1 MYTAKDIRNLALL
14 GHGGDGKSA
23 LCESMLYVTKAITR
37 LGKRADGTTVS
48 DFDDEEKKRQY
59 SIKTSVIPV
68 EFGGCKLNVLDNPG
82 YFDFA
87 AEIVQSLRV
96 ADAGL
101 ICLTAKSGIA
111 VGTEK
116 GWKSLA
122 DAGLP
127 AMFYVSKLDEEHANF
142 FNTFDSLRD
151 IFGASVIPFTFPIL
165 HGEEAV
171 GVVDLVSKKAYDV
184 SGKEIALPAEA
195 EEKIEEYMAELNE
208 QVAETDEAL
217 MEKFFMEEPF
227 TEEELLKGIKEGI
240 RQRSVTPVFCGC
252 AMNGLGT
259 AALLDNLVRFAP
271 SPLEG
276 KPAVRVD
283 EEGKESEF
291 PLNPDGPATAFVFN
305 TVADQYG
312 KNSYFKVLSGNIE
325 DTMTVVN
332 ARTGDNEKLGNTFFP
347 KGKDNA
353 KTAKVCCGDIGV
365 FTKLASVRTGD
376 TLCQPGK
383 LVTIKPMTYAEP
395 CYRMAI
401 YAKTKGQEDKVA
413 AGLVK
418 LNEEGIRQRSVT
430 PVFCGCAMNGLGTA
444 ALLDNLVRFAPSPL
458 EGKPAVRVDEEGKE
472 SEFPLNPDGPATAF
486 VFNTVADQYGK
497 NSYFKVLSGNIE
509 DTMTVVNARTGDN
522 EKLGNTFFPK
532 GKDNAKTA
540 KVCCGDIGVFT
551 KLASVRTGDTL
562 CQPGKLVTIKPM
574 TYAEPCY
581 RMAIYAKTKGQ
592 EDKVA
597 AGLVKLNEEDASFTY
612 GNDPET
618 KEMII
623 AGVCDIHLSV
633 IIAKLL
639 SKYKVEAEL
648 RPAKIAYRETIK
660 KKVEIHGRHKKQ
672 SGGHGQFGDVYIRFE
687 PQSESEDMI
696 FADETVGGCVPK
708 NFIPSVEK
716 GLRNCI
722 GKGVLAGYPVVFLKS
737 TLYFGSYHPVDS
749 SDMAFQTAAGIAYKE
764 GLPTAGP
771 TLLEPIGELKVF
783 IPDANM
789 GDIIGDLNKR
799 RGRVMG
805 MNPDPDNRG
814 WQIVEA
820 EVPMGE
826 MSSYAIDLRSMSQGR
841 GSYSLKFVRY
851 EEVPQ
856 INQAKIIEDAKK
868 ADEE

>member
-1 MYTAKDIRNLALL
+1 MPPAVPSRLHRKEIFNTMYTAKDIRNIALL

-23 LCESMLYVTKAITR
+23 LCESMLFLTKAITR

-68 EFGGCKLNVLDNPG
+68 EYAGCKVNVLDNPG

-87 AEIVQSLRV
+87 AEVVQSLRV

-122 DAGLP
+122 DANLP

-142 FNTFDSLRD
+142 FGTFDAIRD
-151 IFGASVIPFTFPIL
+151 TFGASAIPFTFPIL
-165 HGEEAV
+165 KGEQAV
-171 GVVDLVSKKAYDV
+171 GLVDLIAKKAYDV
-184 SGKEIALPAEA
+184 NGKEIALPADT

-227 TEEELLKGIKEGI
+227 TEEELIKGIKDGI
-240 RQRSVTPVFCGC
+240 RQRTVTPVFCGC
-252 AMNGLGT
+252 AMTGLGT
-259 AALLDNLVRFAP
+259 TRLLENIKKFAP

-276 KPAVRVD
+276 KPAVIVD
-283 EEGKESEF
+283 EDGNESE
-291 PLNPDGPATAFVFN
+291 LALDPAGSPMAFVFN

-312 KNSYFKVLSGNIE
+312 KNSYFKVISGDIE

-347 KGKDNA
+347 KGKDNV
-353 KTAKVCCGDIGV
+353 KTSKVCCGDIGV

-376 TLCQPGK
+376 TLGLAGK
-383 LVTIKPMTYAEP
+383 VVTVKPMTYAEP

-401 YAKTKGQEDKVA
+401 YAKNKGQEDKVA
-413 AGLVK
+413 
-418 LNEEGIRQRSVT
+418 S
-430 PVFCGCAMNGLGTA
+430 
-444 ALLDNLVRFAPSPL
+444 
-458 EGKPAVRVDEEGKE
+458 
-472 SEFPLNPDGPATAF
+472 
-486 VFNTVADQYGK
+486 
-497 NSYFKVLSGNIE
+497 
-509 DTMTVVNARTGDN
+509 
-522 EKLGNTFFPK
+522 
-532 GKDNAKTA
+532 
-540 KVCCGDIGVFT
+540 
-551 KLASVRTGDTL
+551 
-562 CQPGKLVTIKPM
+562 
-574 TYAEPCY
+574 
-581 RMAIYAKTKGQ
+581 
-592 EDKVA
+592 
-597 AGLVKLNEEDASFTY
+597 GLVKLNEEDASFTY

-633 IIAKLL
+633 IISKLL

-764 GLPTAGP
+764 GLPTAAP

-805 MNPDPDNRG
+805 MNPDTENRG
-814 WQIVEA
+814 WQIVDA
-820 EVPMGE
+820 EVPIGE
-826 MSSYAIDLRSMSQGR
+826 MSSYAIDLRSMTQGR

-856 INQAKIIEDAKK
+856 MNQAKIIEDAKK
-868 ADEE
+868 NEEE

>member
-1 MYTAKDIRNLALL
+1 MYTAKDIRNIALL

-23 LCESMLYVTKAITR
+23 LCESMLFLTKAITR

-68 EFGGCKLNVLDNPG
+68 EYAGCKINVLDNPG

-96 ADAGL
+96 ADAGM

-116 GWKSLA
+116 GWKALA
-122 DAGLP
+122 DENLP

-142 FNTFDSLRD
+142 FGTFDAIRD
-151 IFGASVIPFTFPIL
+151 TFGASAIPFTFPIL
-165 HGEEAV
+165 NGEQAV
-171 GVVDLVSKKAYDV
+171 GVVDLIAKKAYDV
-184 SGKEIALPAEA
+184 NGKEIALPADA

-227 TEEELLKGIKEGI
+227 TEEELIKGIKDGI
-240 RQRSVTPVFCGC
+240 RQRTVTPVFCGC

-259 AALLDNLVRFAP
+259 TRLLENIKKFAP

-276 KPAVRVD
+276 KPAVIVD
-283 EEGKESEF
+283 EDGNESELALD
-291 PLNPDGPATAFVFN
+291 PSGSPMAFVFN
-305 TVADQYG
+305 TMADQYG
-312 KNSYFKVLSGNIE
+312 KNSYFKVISGDIE

-347 KGKDNA
+347 KGKDNI
-353 KTAKVCCGDIGV
+353 KTSKVCCGDIGV

-376 TLCQPGK
+376 TLGLAGK
-383 LVTIKPMTYAEP
+383 VVTVKPMTYAEP

-401 YAKTKGQEDKVA
+401 YAK
-413 AGLVK
+413 
-418 LNEEGIRQRSVT
+418 N
-430 PVFCGCAMNGLGTA
+430 
-444 ALLDNLVRFAPSPL
+444 
-458 EGKPAVRVDEEGKE
+458 
-472 SEFPLNPDGPATAF
+472 
-486 VFNTVADQYGK
+486 
-497 NSYFKVLSGNIE
+497 
-509 DTMTVVNARTGDN
+509 
-522 EKLGNTFFPK
+522 
-532 GKDNAKTA
+532 
-540 KVCCGDIGVFT
+540 
-551 KLASVRTGDTL
+551 
-562 CQPGKLVTIKPM
+562 
-574 TYAEPCY
+574 
-581 RMAIYAKTKGQ
+581 KGQ

-633 IIAKLL
+633 IISKLL

-764 GLPTAGP
+764 GLPTAAP

-805 MNPDPDNRG
+805 MNPDTENRG
-814 WQIVEA
+814 WQIVDA
-820 EVPMGE
+820 EVPIGE
-826 MSSYAIDLRSMSQGR
+826 MSSYAIDLRSMTQGR

-856 INQAKIIEDAKK
+856 MNQAKIIEDAKK
-868 ADEE
+868 NEEE

>member
-1 MYTAKDIRNLALL
+1 MYTAKDIRNICLL

-23 LCESMLYVTKAITR
+23 LCESMLYLTKAITR

-68 EFGGCKLNVLDNPG
+68 EFAGCKVNVLDNPG

-87 AEIVQSLRV
+87 GDVVQSLRV
-96 ADAGL
+96 ADAGI

-142 FNTFDSLRD
+142 FATFDSIRST
-151 IFGASVIPFTFPIL
+151 FGASAIPFTFPVL
-165 HGEEAV
+165 KGEQAI
-171 GVVDLVSKKAYDV
+171 GVVDLIAKKAYDV
-184 SGKEIALPAEA
+184 DGKEMPLPADA

-227 TEEELLKGIKEGI
+227 TEEELIKGIHDGLM
-240 RQRSVTPVFCGC
+240 QRTVTPVFCGC
-252 AMNGLGT
+252 SMNGLGT
-259 AALLDNLVRFAP
+259 LRVLENIVKFAP
-271 SPLEG
+271 NPLEG
-276 KPAVRVD
+276 KPMVTVD
-283 EEGKESEF
+283 EEGNESE
-291 PLNPDGPATAFVFN
+291 LKLDPAGSPIAFVFN

-312 KNSYFKVLSGNIE
+312 KNSYFKVICGDIE
-325 DTMTVVN
+325 DTLTVVN
-332 ARTGDNEKLGNTFFP
+332 ARTGDSEKLGNTFFP
-347 KGKDNA
+347 KGKDNT
-353 KTAKVCCGDIGV
+353 KTSKVCCGDIGV

-376 TLCQPGK
+376 TLTMPGK
-383 LVTIKPMTYAEP
+383 TVTIKPMEYAEP

-413 AGLVK
+413 
-418 LNEEGIRQRSVT
+418 S
-430 PVFCGCAMNGLGTA
+430 
-444 ALLDNLVRFAPSPL
+444 
-458 EGKPAVRVDEEGKE
+458 
-472 SEFPLNPDGPATAF
+472 
-486 VFNTVADQYGK
+486 
-497 NSYFKVLSGNIE
+497 
-509 DTMTVVNARTGDN
+509 
-522 EKLGNTFFPK
+522 
-532 GKDNAKTA
+532 
-540 KVCCGDIGVFT
+540 
-551 KLASVRTGDTL
+551 
-562 CQPGKLVTIKPM
+562 
-574 TYAEPCY
+574 
-581 RMAIYAKTKGQ
+581 
-592 EDKVA
+592 
-597 AGLVKLNEEDASFTY
+597 GLVKLNEEDASFTF

-618 KEMII
+618 KEMIV
-623 AGVCDIHLSV
+623 AGVCDIQLSV
-633 IIAKLL
+633 LVAKLL

-660 KKVEIHGRHKKQ
+660 KKVEVHGRHKKQ

-687 PQSESEDMI
+687 PQTESEEMI

-716 GLRNCI
+716 GLRNCV
-722 GKGVLAGYPVVFLKS
+722 GKGVLAGYPVVFLKA

-764 GLPTAGP
+764 GLPTAAP
-771 TLLEPIGELKVF
+771 TLLEPIGELKVY
-783 IPDANM
+783 IPDSNM

-805 MNPDPDNRG
+805 MNPCGNG
-814 WQIVEA
+814 QQVVEA
-820 EVPMGE
+820 EVPIGE
-826 MSSYAIDLRSMSQGR
+826 MSSYAIDLRSMTQGR

-856 INQAKIIEDAKK
+856 MNQATIIEDAKK
-868 ADEE
+868 DAEE

>member
-1 MYTAKDIRNLALL
+1 
-14 GHGGDGKSA
+14 
-23 LCESMLYVTKAITR
+23 
-37 LGKRADGTTVS
+37 
-48 DFDDEEKKRQY
+48 
-59 SIKTSVIPV
+59 
-68 EFGGCKLNVLDNPG
+68 
-82 YFDFA
+82 
-87 AEIVQSLRV
+87 
-96 ADAGL
+96 
-101 ICLTAKSGIA
+101 
-111 VGTEK
+111 
-116 GWKSLA
+116 
-122 DAGLP
+122 
-127 AMFYVSKLDEEHANF
+127 MFYVSKLDEEHANF

-227 TEEELLKGIKEGI
+227 TEEELLKGIK
-240 RQRSVTPVFCGC
+240 
-252 AMNGLGT
+252 
-259 AALLDNLVRFAP
+259 
-271 SPLEG
+271 
-276 KPAVRVD
+276 
-283 EEGKESEF
+283 
-291 PLNPDGPATAFVFN
+291 
-305 TVADQYG
+305 
-312 KNSYFKVLSGNIE
+312 
-325 DTMTVVN
+325 
-332 ARTGDNEKLGNTFFP
+332 
-347 KGKDNA
+347 
-353 KTAKVCCGDIGV
+353 
-365 FTKLASVRTGD
+365 
-376 TLCQPGK
+376 
-383 LVTIKPMTYAEP
+383 
-395 CYRMAI
+395 
-401 YAKTKGQEDKVA
+401 
-413 AGLVK
+413 
-418 LNEEGIRQRSVT
+418 EGIRQRSVT

>member
-227 TEEELLKGIKEGI
+227 TEEELLKGIKDGI

-291 PLNPDGPATAFVFN
+291 PLNPDGPV
-305 TVADQYG
+305 
-312 KNSYFKVLSGNIE
+312 
-325 DTMTVVN
+325 
-332 ARTGDNEKLGNTFFP
+332 
-347 KGKDNA
+347 
-353 KTAKVCCGDIGV
+353 
-365 FTKLASVRTGD
+365 
-376 TLCQPGK
+376 
-383 LVTIKPMTYAEP
+383 
-395 CYRMAI
+395 
-401 YAKTKGQEDKVA
+401 
-413 AGLVK
+413 
-418 LNEEGIRQRSVT
+418 
-430 PVFCGCAMNGLGTA
+430 
-444 ALLDNLVRFAPSPL
+444 
-458 EGKPAVRVDEEGKE
+458 
-472 SEFPLNPDGPATAF
+472 TAF

-687 PQSESEDMI
+687 PQSESEEMI

-716 GLRNCI
+716 GLRNCV
-722 GKGVLAGYPVVFLKS
+722 GKGVLAGYPVVFLKA

-771 TLLEPIGELKVF
+771 TLLEPIGELKVL
-783 IPDANM
+783 IPDSNM
-789 GDIIGDLNKR
+789 GDVIGDLNKR

-805 MNPDPDNRG
+805 MNPDPENPG
-814 WQIVEA
+814 YQIVEA
-820 EVPMGE
+820 EVPVGE
-826 MSSYAIDLRSMSQGR
+826 MTSYSIDLRAMSQGR
-841 GSYSLKFVRY
+841 GSYTLKFVRY

-856 INQAKIIEDAKK
+856 MNQAKIIEDAKK
-868 ADEE
+868 EEEEA

>member
-1 MYTAKDIRNLALL
+1 MAYTANDIRNISLL

-23 LCESMLYVTKAITR
+23 LCESMLFTTKAITR

-59 SIKTSVIPV
+59 SISSSIIPV
-68 EFGGCKLNVLDNPG
+68 EYNKCKLNFIDNPG

-87 AEIVQSLRV
+87 GQIAQSLRV

-101 ICLTAKSGIA
+101 ICLTAKGGIA

-122 DAGLP
+122 KAGLP
-127 AMFYVSKLDEEHANF
+127 AMFYISKLDEEHANF
-142 FNTFDSLRD
+142 FNVFDSLREM
-151 IFGASVIPFTFPIL
+151 FGASVIPFTFPIMN
-165 HGEEAV
+165 GDKAV
-171 GVVDLVSKKAYDV
+171 GVVDLITKKAYDEA
-184 SGKEIALPAEA
+184 GKEIALPADA
-195 EEKIEEYMAELNE
+195 ADKIEEYMAELNE

-227 TEEELLKGIKEGI
+227 TEEELLKGIK
-240 RQRSVTPVFCGC
+240 
-252 AMNGLGT
+252 
-259 AALLDNLVRFAP
+259 
-271 SPLEG
+271 
-276 KPAVRVD
+276 
-283 EEGKESEF
+283 
-291 PLNPDGPATAFVFN
+291 
-305 TVADQYG
+305 
-312 KNSYFKVLSGNIE
+312 
-325 DTMTVVN
+325 
-332 ARTGDNEKLGNTFFP
+332 
-347 KGKDNA
+347 
-353 KTAKVCCGDIGV
+353 
-365 FTKLASVRTGD
+365 
-376 TLCQPGK
+376 
-383 LVTIKPMTYAEP
+383 
-395 CYRMAI
+395 
-401 YAKTKGQEDKVA
+401 
-413 AGLVK
+413 
-418 LNEEGIRQRSVT
+418 EGIRQRSVT

>member
-227 TEEELLKGIKEGI
+227 TEEELLKGIKDGI

-291 PLNPDGPATAFVFN
+291 PLNPDGPV
-305 TVADQYG
+305 
-312 KNSYFKVLSGNIE
+312 
-325 DTMTVVN
+325 
-332 ARTGDNEKLGNTFFP
+332 
-347 KGKDNA
+347 
-353 KTAKVCCGDIGV
+353 
-365 FTKLASVRTGD
+365 
-376 TLCQPGK
+376 
-383 LVTIKPMTYAEP
+383 
-395 CYRMAI
+395 
-401 YAKTKGQEDKVA
+401 
-413 AGLVK
+413 
-418 LNEEGIRQRSVT
+418 
-430 PVFCGCAMNGLGTA
+430 
-444 ALLDNLVRFAPSPL
+444 
-458 EGKPAVRVDEEGKE
+458 
-472 SEFPLNPDGPATAF
+472 TAF

-687 PQSESEDMI
+687 PQSESEEMI

-716 GLRNCI
+716 GLRNCV
-722 GKGVLAGYPVVFLKS
+722 GKGVLAGYPVVFLKA

-771 TLLEPIGELKVF
+771 TLLEPIGELKVL
-783 IPDANM
+783 IPDSNM
-789 GDIIGDLNKR
+789 GDVIGDLNKR

-805 MNPDPDNRG
+805 MNPDPENPG
-814 WQIVEA
+814 YQIVEA
-820 EVPMGE
+820 EVPVGE
-826 MSSYAIDLRSMSQGR
+826 MTSYSIDLRAMSQGR
-841 GSYSLKFVRY
+841 GSYTLKFVRY

-856 INQAKIIEDAKK
+856 MNQAKIIEDAKK
-868 ADEE
+868 EEEED

>member
-1 MYTAKDIRNLALL
+1 MYTAKDIRNIALL

-23 LCESMLYVTKAITR
+23 LCESMLFLTKAITR

-68 EFGGCKLNVLDNPG
+68 EYAGCKINVLDNPG

-96 ADAGL
+96 ADAGM

-116 GWKSLA
+116 GWKALA
-122 DAGLP
+122 DENLP

-142 FNTFDSLRD
+142 FGTFDAIRD
-151 IFGASVIPFTFPIL
+151 TFGASAIPFTFPIL
-165 HGEEAV
+165 NGEQAV
-171 GVVDLVSKKAYDV
+171 GVVDLIAKKAYDV
-184 SGKEIALPAEA
+184 NGKEIALPADA

-217 MEKFFMEEPF
+217 MEKFFMEEQF
-227 TEEELLKGIKEGI
+227 TEEELIKGIKDGI
-240 RQRSVTPVFCGC
+240 RQRTVTPVFCGC

-259 AALLDNLVRFAP
+259 TRLLENIKKFAP

-276 KPAVRVD
+276 KPAVIVD
-283 EEGKESEF
+283 EDGNESELALD
-291 PLNPDGPATAFVFN
+291 PSGSPMAFVFN
-305 TVADQYG
+305 TMADQYG
-312 KNSYFKVLSGNIE
+312 KNSYFKVISGDIE

-347 KGKDNA
+347 KGKDNI
-353 KTAKVCCGDIGV
+353 KTSKVCCGDIGV

-376 TLCQPGK
+376 TLGLAGK
-383 LVTIKPMTYAEP
+383 VVTVKPMTYAEP

-401 YAKTKGQEDKVA
+401 YAK
-413 AGLVK
+413 
-418 LNEEGIRQRSVT
+418 N
-430 PVFCGCAMNGLGTA
+430 
-444 ALLDNLVRFAPSPL
+444 
-458 EGKPAVRVDEEGKE
+458 
-472 SEFPLNPDGPATAF
+472 
-486 VFNTVADQYGK
+486 
-497 NSYFKVLSGNIE
+497 
-509 DTMTVVNARTGDN
+509 
-522 EKLGNTFFPK
+522 
-532 GKDNAKTA
+532 
-540 KVCCGDIGVFT
+540 
-551 KLASVRTGDTL
+551 
-562 CQPGKLVTIKPM
+562 
-574 TYAEPCY
+574 
-581 RMAIYAKTKGQ
+581 KGQ

-633 IIAKLL
+633 IISKLL

-764 GLPTAGP
+764 GLPTAAP

-805 MNPDPDNRG
+805 MNPDTENRG
-814 WQIVEA
+814 WQIVDA
-820 EVPMGE
+820 EVPIGE
-826 MSSYAIDLRSMSQGR
+826 MSSYAIDLRSMTQGR

-856 INQAKIIEDAKK
+856 MNQAKIIEDAKK
-868 ADEE
+868 NEEE

>member
-37 LGKRADGTTVS
+37 LGKLADGTTVS

-227 TEEELLKGIKEGI
+227 TEEELLKGIK
-240 RQRSVTPVFCGC
+240 
-252 AMNGLGT
+252 
-259 AALLDNLVRFAP
+259 
-271 SPLEG
+271 
-276 KPAVRVD
+276 
-283 EEGKESEF
+283 
-291 PLNPDGPATAFVFN
+291 
-305 TVADQYG
+305 
-312 KNSYFKVLSGNIE
+312 
-325 DTMTVVN
+325 
-332 ARTGDNEKLGNTFFP
+332 
-347 KGKDNA
+347 
-353 KTAKVCCGDIGV
+353 
-365 FTKLASVRTGD
+365 
-376 TLCQPGK
+376 
-383 LVTIKPMTYAEP
+383 
-395 CYRMAI
+395 
-401 YAKTKGQEDKVA
+401 
-413 AGLVK
+413 
-418 LNEEGIRQRSVT
+418 EGIRQRSVT

>member
-227 TEEELLKGIKEGI
+227 TEEELLKGIKDGI

-291 PLNPDGPATAFVFN
+291 PLNPDGPVTAFVFN

-347 KGKDNA
+347 KGKDN
-353 KTAKVCCGDIGV
+353 T
-365 FTKLASVRTGD
+365 
-376 TLCQPGK
+376 
-383 LVTIKPMTYAEP
+383 
-395 CYRMAI
+395 
-401 YAKTKGQEDKVA
+401 
-413 AGLVK
+413 
-418 LNEEGIRQRSVT
+418 
-430 PVFCGCAMNGLGTA
+430 
-444 ALLDNLVRFAPSPL
+444 
-458 EGKPAVRVDEEGKE
+458 
-472 SEFPLNPDGPATAF
+472 
-486 VFNTVADQYGK
+486 
-497 NSYFKVLSGNIE
+497 
-509 DTMTVVNARTGDN
+509 
-522 EKLGNTFFPK
+522 
-532 GKDNAKTA
+532 KTA

-687 PQSESEDMI
+687 PQNESEDMI

>member
-1 MYTAKDIRNLALL
+1 MYTAKDIRNIALL

-23 LCESMLYVTKAITR
+23 LCESMLFLTKAITR

-68 EFGGCKLNVLDNPG
+68 EYAGCKVNVLDNPG

-87 AEIVQSLRV
+87 AEIVQSLLV

-116 GWKSLA
+116 GWKALA
-122 DAGLP
+122 DANLP

-142 FNTFDSLRD
+142 FGTFDAIRD
-151 IFGASVIPFTFPIL
+151 TFGASAIPFTFPIL
-165 HGEEAV
+165 NGEQAV
-171 GVVDLVSKKAYDV
+171 GVVDLIAKKAYDV
-184 SGKEIALPAEA
+184 NGKEIALPADA

-227 TEEELLKGIKEGI
+227 TEEELIKGIKDGI
-240 RQRSVTPVFCGC
+240 RQRTVTPVFCGC

-259 AALLDNLVRFAP
+259 TRLLENIKKFAP

-276 KPAVRVD
+276 KPAVIVD
-283 EEGKESEF
+283 EDGNESELALD
-291 PLNPDGPATAFVFN
+291 PNGSPMAFVFN
-305 TVADQYG
+305 TMADQYG
-312 KNSYFKVLSGNIE
+312 KNSYFKVISGDIE

-347 KGKDNA
+347 KGKDNI
-353 KTAKVCCGDIGV
+353 KTSKVCCGDIGV

-376 TLCQPGK
+376 TLGLAGK
-383 LVTIKPMTYAEP
+383 VVTVKPMTYAEP

-401 YAKTKGQEDKVA
+401 YAK
-413 AGLVK
+413 
-418 LNEEGIRQRSVT
+418 N
-430 PVFCGCAMNGLGTA
+430 
-444 ALLDNLVRFAPSPL
+444 
-458 EGKPAVRVDEEGKE
+458 
-472 SEFPLNPDGPATAF
+472 
-486 VFNTVADQYGK
+486 
-497 NSYFKVLSGNIE
+497 
-509 DTMTVVNARTGDN
+509 
-522 EKLGNTFFPK
+522 
-532 GKDNAKTA
+532 
-540 KVCCGDIGVFT
+540 
-551 KLASVRTGDTL
+551 
-562 CQPGKLVTIKPM
+562 
-574 TYAEPCY
+574 
-581 RMAIYAKTKGQ
+581 KGQ

-633 IIAKLL
+633 IISKLL

-764 GLPTAGP
+764 GLPTAAP

-805 MNPDPDNRG
+805 MNPDTENRG
-814 WQIVEA
+814 WQIVDA
-820 EVPMGE
+820 EVPIGE
-826 MSSYAIDLRSMSQGR
+826 MSSYAIDLRSMTQGR

-856 INQAKIIEDAKK
+856 MNQAKIIEDAKK
-868 ADEE
+868 NEEE

>member
-1 MYTAKDIRNLALL
+1 MPPAVSSRLHRKEIFNTMYTAKDIRNIALL

-23 LCESMLYVTKAITR
+23 LCESMLFLTKAITR

-68 EFGGCKLNVLDNPG
+68 EYAGCKINVLDNPG

-96 ADAGL
+96 ADAGM

-116 GWKSLA
+116 GWKALA
-122 DAGLP
+122 DANLP

-142 FNTFDSLRD
+142 FGTFDAIRD
-151 IFGASVIPFTFPIL
+151 TFGASAIPFTFPIL
-165 HGEEAV
+165 NGEQAV
-171 GVVDLVSKKAYDV
+171 GVVDLIAKKAYDV
-184 SGKEIALPAEA
+184 NGKEIALPADA

-227 TEEELLKGIKEGI
+227 TEEELIKGIKDGI
-240 RQRSVTPVFCGC
+240 RQRTVTPVFCGC

-259 AALLDNLVRFAP
+259 TRLLENIKKFAP

-276 KPAVRVD
+276 KPAVIVD
-283 EEGKESEF
+283 EDGNESELALD
-291 PLNPDGPATAFVFN
+291 PSGSPMAFVFN
-305 TVADQYG
+305 TMADQYG
-312 KNSYFKVLSGNIE
+312 KNSYFKVISGDIE

-347 KGKDNA
+347 KGKDNI
-353 KTAKVCCGDIGV
+353 KTSKVCCGDIGV

-376 TLCQPGK
+376 TLGLAGK
-383 LVTIKPMTYAEP
+383 VVTVKPMTYAEP

-401 YAKTKGQEDKVA
+401 YAK
-413 AGLVK
+413 
-418 LNEEGIRQRSVT
+418 N
-430 PVFCGCAMNGLGTA
+430 
-444 ALLDNLVRFAPSPL
+444 
-458 EGKPAVRVDEEGKE
+458 
-472 SEFPLNPDGPATAF
+472 
-486 VFNTVADQYGK
+486 
-497 NSYFKVLSGNIE
+497 
-509 DTMTVVNARTGDN
+509 
-522 EKLGNTFFPK
+522 
-532 GKDNAKTA
+532 
-540 KVCCGDIGVFT
+540 
-551 KLASVRTGDTL
+551 
-562 CQPGKLVTIKPM
+562 
-574 TYAEPCY
+574 
-581 RMAIYAKTKGQ
+581 KGQ

-633 IIAKLL
+633 IISKLL

-764 GLPTAGP
+764 GLPTAAP

-805 MNPDPDNRG
+805 MNPDPENRG
-814 WQIVEA
+814 WQIVDA
-820 EVPMGE
+820 EVPIGE
-826 MSSYAIDLRSMSQGR
+826 MSSYAIDLRSMTQGR
-841 GSYSLKFVRY
+841 GAYSLKFVRY

-856 INQAKIIEDAKK
+856 MNQAKIIEDAKK
-868 ADEE
+868 NEEE

>member
-1 MYTAKDIRNLALL
+1 MPPCSPRDFQHAALLRKEKIKTMYTAKDIRNLCLL

-23 LCESMLYVTKAITR
+23 LCESMLYLTKAITR

-68 EFGGCKLNVLDNPG
+68 EYNGCKVNVLDNPG

-87 AEIVQSLRV
+87 GEVVQSLRV
-96 ADAGL
+96 SDAGI

-142 FNTFDSLRD
+142 FATFDSIRST
-151 IFGASVIPFTFPIL
+151 FGASAIPFTFPIL
-165 HGEEAV
+165 KGEQAV
-171 GVVDLVSKKAYDV
+171 GVVDLIAKKAYDV
-184 SGKEIALPAEA
+184 DGKEIALPADA

-227 TEEELLKGIKEGI
+227 TEEELIKGIRDGLQ
-240 RQRSVTPVFCGC
+240 QRTVTPVFCGC

-259 AALLDNLVRFAP
+259 LRLLENIVKFAP
-271 SPLEG
+271 TPLEG
-276 KPAVRVD
+276 KPMITVD
-283 EEGKESEF
+283 EDGNESEL
-291 PLNPDGPATAFVFN
+291 PLNPNGSAIAFVFN

-312 KNSYFKVLSGNIE
+312 KNSYFKVVSGNIE
-325 DTMTVVN
+325 DTMSVVN
-332 ARTGDNEKLGNTFFP
+332 
-347 KGKDNA
+347 
-353 KTAKVCCGDIGV
+353 
-365 FTKLASVRTGD
+365 SRTGD
-376 TLCQPGK
+376 TLCLPGK
-383 LVTIKPMTYAEP
+383 SVTIKPMEYAEP

-413 AGLVK
+413 
-418 LNEEGIRQRSVT
+418 N
-430 PVFCGCAMNGLGTA
+430 
-444 ALLDNLVRFAPSPL
+444 
-458 EGKPAVRVDEEGKE
+458 
-472 SEFPLNPDGPATAF
+472 
-486 VFNTVADQYGK
+486 
-497 NSYFKVLSGNIE
+497 
-509 DTMTVVNARTGDN
+509 
-522 EKLGNTFFPK
+522 
-532 GKDNAKTA
+532 
-540 KVCCGDIGVFT
+540 
-551 KLASVRTGDTL
+551 
-562 CQPGKLVTIKPM
+562 
-574 TYAEPCY
+574 
-581 RMAIYAKTKGQ
+581 
-592 EDKVA
+592 
-597 AGLVKLNEEDASFTY
+597 GLVKLNEEDASFTF

-623 AGVCDIHLSV
+623 AGVCDIQLSV

-660 KKVEIHGRHKKQ
+660 KKVEVHGRHKKQ

-687 PQSESEDMI
+687 PQTESEEMI

-716 GLRNCI
+716 GLRNCV
-722 GKGVLAGYPVVFLKS
+722 GKGVLAGYPVVFLKA
-737 TLYFGSYHPVDS
+737 TLYFGSSHPVDS

-764 GLPTAGP
+764 GLPTANP
-771 TLLEPIGELKVF
+771 TLLEPIGELKVY
-783 IPDANM
+783 IPDSNM

-805 MNPDPDNRG
+805 MNPCGNG
-814 WQIVEA
+814 QQVVEA

-826 MSSYAIDLRSMSQGR
+826 MSSYAIDLRSMTQGR

-856 INQAKIIEDAKK
+856 MNQAKIIEDAKK
-868 ADEE
+868 DEEE

>member
-227 TEEELLKGIKEGI
+227 TEEELLKGIKDGI

-291 PLNPDGPATAFVFN
+291 PLNPDGPV
-305 TVADQYG
+305 
-312 KNSYFKVLSGNIE
+312 
-325 DTMTVVN
+325 
-332 ARTGDNEKLGNTFFP
+332 
-347 KGKDNA
+347 
-353 KTAKVCCGDIGV
+353 
-365 FTKLASVRTGD
+365 
-376 TLCQPGK
+376 
-383 LVTIKPMTYAEP
+383 
-395 CYRMAI
+395 
-401 YAKTKGQEDKVA
+401 
-413 AGLVK
+413 
-418 LNEEGIRQRSVT
+418 
-430 PVFCGCAMNGLGTA
+430 
-444 ALLDNLVRFAPSPL
+444 
-458 EGKPAVRVDEEGKE
+458 
-472 SEFPLNPDGPATAF
+472 TAF

-820 EVPMGE
+820 EVPMDE

>member
-240 RQRSVTPVFCGC
+240 RQRSVTPV
-252 AMNGLGT
+252 L
-259 AALLDNLVRFAP
+259 
-271 SPLEG
+271 
-276 KPAVRVD
+276 
-283 EEGKESEF
+283 
-291 PLNPDGPATAFVFN
+291 
-305 TVADQYG
+305 
-312 KNSYFKVLSGNIE
+312 
-325 DTMTVVN
+325 
-332 ARTGDNEKLGNTFFP
+332 
-347 KGKDNA
+347 
-353 KTAKVCCGDIGV
+353 
-365 FTKLASVRTGD
+365 
-376 TLCQPGK
+376 
-383 LVTIKPMTYAEP
+383 
-395 CYRMAI
+395 
-401 YAKTKGQEDKVA
+401 
-413 AGLVK
+413 
-418 LNEEGIRQRSVT
+418 
-430 PVFCGCAMNGLGTA
+430 CGCAMNGLGTA

>member
-418 LNEEGIRQRSVT
+418 LNEE
-430 PVFCGCAMNGLGTA
+430 
-444 ALLDNLVRFAPSPL
+444 
-458 EGKPAVRVDEEGKE
+458 
-472 SEFPLNPDGPATAF
+472 
-486 VFNTVADQYGK
+486 
-497 NSYFKVLSGNIE
+497 
-509 DTMTVVNARTGDN
+509 
-522 EKLGNTFFPK
+522 
-532 GKDNAKTA
+532 
-540 KVCCGDIGVFT
+540 
-551 KLASVRTGDTL
+551 
-562 CQPGKLVTIKPM
+562 
-574 TYAEPCY
+574 
-581 RMAIYAKTKGQ
+581 
-592 EDKVA
+592 
-597 AGLVKLNEEDASFTY
+597 DASFTY

-696 FADETVGGCVPK
+696 FAEEVFGGSVPK
-708 NFIPSVEK
+708 NFFPAVEK
-716 GLRNCI
+716 GLREAAN
-722 GKGVLAGYPVVFLKS
+722 KGVLAGYPLVGLKA
-737 TLYFGSYHPVDS
+737 TLYDGSYHPVDS
-749 SDMAFQTAAGIAYKE
+749 NEMAFKTAAQLAYKE
-764 GLPTAGP
+764 GIANANPTI
-771 TLLEPIGELKVF
+771 LEPIGELKVT
-783 IPDANM
+783 IPDSYL
-789 GDIIGDLNKR
+789 GDVMGDLNKR

-805 MNPDPDNRG
+805 MNPTDDGN
-814 WQIVEA
+814 QILEA
-820 EVPMGE
+820 EVPMAE
-826 MSSYAIDLRSMSQGR
+826 MTSYAIDLRSITQSR
-841 GSYSLKFVRY
+841 GTFSFHFVRY
-851 EEVPQ
+851 EDAPPAAAEKA
-856 INQAKIIEDAKK
+856 IAAAKAIQA
-868 ADEE
+868 EE

>member
-1 MYTAKDIRNLALL
+1 MYTAKDIRNLCLL

-23 LCESMLYVTKAITR
+23 LCESMLYLTKAITR

-68 EFGGCKLNVLDNPG
+68 EYAGCKVNVLDNPG

-87 AEIVQSLRV
+87 GEVVQSLRV
-96 ADAGL
+96 SDAGI

-142 FNTFDSLRD
+142 FATFDSIRST
-151 IFGASVIPFTFPIL
+151 FGASAIPFTFPIL
-165 HGEEAV
+165 KGEQAV
-171 GVVDLVSKKAYDV
+171 GVVDLITKKAYDV
-184 SGKEIALPAEA
+184 DGKEIALPADA

-227 TEEELLKGIKEGI
+227 TEEELIKGIRDGLQ
-240 RQRSVTPVFCGC
+240 QRTVTPVFCGC
-252 AMNGLGT
+252 AMSGLGT
-259 AALLDNLVRFAP
+259 LRLLENIVKFAP
-271 SPLEG
+271 NPLEG
-276 KPAVRVD
+276 KPMVTVD
-283 EEGKESEF
+283 EDGNEGELK
-291 PLNPDGPATAFVFN
+291 LDPAGSPVAFVFN

-312 KNSYFKVLSGNIE
+312 KNSYFKVVCGDIE
-325 DTMTVVN
+325 DTMSVVN
-332 ARTGDNEKLGNTFFP
+332 SRTGDTEKLGNTFFP

-353 KTAKVCCGDIGV
+353 KTSKVCCGDIGV

-376 TLCQPGK
+376 TLCMPGK
-383 LVTIKPMTYAEP
+383 AVTIKPMQYAEP

-413 AGLVK
+413 
-418 LNEEGIRQRSVT
+418 N
-430 PVFCGCAMNGLGTA
+430 
-444 ALLDNLVRFAPSPL
+444 
-458 EGKPAVRVDEEGKE
+458 
-472 SEFPLNPDGPATAF
+472 
-486 VFNTVADQYGK
+486 
-497 NSYFKVLSGNIE
+497 
-509 DTMTVVNARTGDN
+509 
-522 EKLGNTFFPK
+522 
-532 GKDNAKTA
+532 
-540 KVCCGDIGVFT
+540 
-551 KLASVRTGDTL
+551 
-562 CQPGKLVTIKPM
+562 
-574 TYAEPCY
+574 
-581 RMAIYAKTKGQ
+581 
-592 EDKVA
+592 
-597 AGLVKLNEEDASFTY
+597 GLVKLNEEDASFTF

-623 AGVCDIHLSV
+623 AGVCDIQLSV

-687 PQSESEDMI
+687 PQTESEEMI

-716 GLRNCI
+716 GLRNCV

-737 TLYFGSYHPVDS
+737 TLYFGSSHPVDS

-764 GLPTAGP
+764 GLPTANP
-771 TLLEPIGELKVF
+771 TLLEPIGELKVY
-783 IPDANM
+783 IPDSNM

-805 MNPDPDNRG
+805 MNPCGNG
-814 WQIVEA
+814 QQVVEA
-820 EVPMGE
+820 EVPIGE
-826 MSSYAIDLRSMSQGR
+826 MSSYAIDLRSMTQGR

-856 INQAKIIEDAKK
+856 MNQAKIIEDAKK
-868 ADEE
+868 NEEE

>member
-1 MYTAKDIRNLALL
+1 MYTAKDIRNICLL

-23 LCESMLYVTKAITR
+23 LCESMLYLTKAITR

-59 SIKTSVIPV
+59 SIKTSVSPV
-68 EFGGCKLNVLDNPG
+68 EFAGCKVNVLDNPG

-87 AEIVQSLRV
+87 GEVVQSLRV
-96 ADAGL
+96 ADAGI

-142 FNTFDSLRD
+142 FATFDSIRST
-151 IFGASVIPFTFPIL
+151 FGASAIPFTFPVL
-165 HGEEAV
+165 KGEQAI
-171 GVVDLVSKKAYDV
+171 GVVDLIAKKAYDV
-184 SGKEIALPAEA
+184 DGKEMPLPADA

-227 TEEELLKGIKEGI
+227 TEEELIKGIHDGLM
-240 RQRSVTPVFCGC
+240 QRTVTPVFCGC
-252 AMNGLGT
+252 SMNGLGT
-259 AALLDNLVRFAP
+259 LRVLENIVKFAP
-271 SPLEG
+271 NPLEG
-276 KPAVRVD
+276 KPMVTVD
-283 EEGKESEF
+283 EEGNESE
-291 PLNPDGPATAFVFN
+291 LKLDPAGSPVAFVFN

-312 KNSYFKVLSGNIE
+312 KNSYFKVICGDIE
-325 DTMTVVN
+325 DTLTVVN
-332 ARTGDNEKLGNTFFP
+332 ARTGDSEKLGNTFFP
-347 KGKDNA
+347 KGKDNT
-353 KTAKVCCGDIGV
+353 KTSKVCCGDIGV

-376 TLCQPGK
+376 TLTMPGK
-383 LVTIKPMTYAEP
+383 TVTIKPMEYAEP

-413 AGLVK
+413 
-418 LNEEGIRQRSVT
+418 S
-430 PVFCGCAMNGLGTA
+430 
-444 ALLDNLVRFAPSPL
+444 
-458 EGKPAVRVDEEGKE
+458 
-472 SEFPLNPDGPATAF
+472 
-486 VFNTVADQYGK
+486 
-497 NSYFKVLSGNIE
+497 
-509 DTMTVVNARTGDN
+509 
-522 EKLGNTFFPK
+522 
-532 GKDNAKTA
+532 
-540 KVCCGDIGVFT
+540 
-551 KLASVRTGDTL
+551 
-562 CQPGKLVTIKPM
+562 
-574 TYAEPCY
+574 
-581 RMAIYAKTKGQ
+581 
-592 EDKVA
+592 
-597 AGLVKLNEEDASFTY
+597 GLVKLNEEDASFTF

-618 KEMII
+618 KEMIV
-623 AGVCDIHLSV
+623 AGVCDIQLSV
-633 IIAKLL
+633 LVAKLL

-660 KKVEIHGRHKKQ
+660 KKVEVHGRHKKQ

-687 PQSESEDMI
+687 PQTESEEMI

-716 GLRNCI
+716 GLRNCV
-722 GKGVLAGYPVVFLKS
+722 GKGVLAGYPVVFLKA

-764 GLPTAGP
+764 GLPTAAP
-771 TLLEPIGELKVF
+771 TLLEPIGELKVY
-783 IPDANM
+783 IPDSNM

-805 MNPDPDNRG
+805 MNPCGNG
-814 WQIVEA
+814 QQVVEA

-826 MSSYAIDLRSMSQGR
+826 MSSYAIDLRSMTQGR

-856 INQAKIIEDAKK
+856 MNQAKIIEDAKK
-868 ADEE
+868 DAEE

>member
-1 MYTAKDIRNLALL
+1 MYTAKDIRNISLL

-23 LCESMLYVTKAITR
+23 LCESMLFLTKAITR

-48 DFDDEEKKRQY
+48 DFDEEEKKRQY

-68 EFGGCKLNVLDNPG
+68 EYKNCKLNILDNPG

-87 AEIVQSLRV
+87 GEIVQSLRV
-96 ADAGL
+96 SDSGL
-101 ICLTAKSGIA
+101 ICLSAKSGIA

-116 GWKSLA
+116 GWKSLEK
-122 DAGLP
+122 AGLP

-142 FNTFDSLRD
+142 FGTVDSLRD
-151 IFGASVIPFTFPIL
+151 TFGASVIPFTFPIL
-165 HGEEAV
+165 NGENAV
-171 GVVDLVSKKAYDV
+171 AVVDLLTKKAYDAA
-184 SGKEIALPAEA
+184 GKEVALTADA
-195 EEKIEEYMAELNE
+195 EEKIEEYMMELNE

-227 TEEELLKGIKEGI
+227 TDEELLTGIKTGLKE
-240 RQRSVTPVFCGC
+240 RVVTPVFCGC
-252 AMNGLGT
+252 AASGLGT
-259 AALLDNLVRFAP
+259 EILMQNLIKFAP
-271 SPLEG
+271 NPEEG
-276 KPAVRVD
+276 KPMTAVD
-283 EEGKESEF
+283 EDGNESEF
-291 PLNPDGPATAFVFN
+291 KANGSPMAFVFN
-305 TVADQYG
+305 TITDQYG
-312 KNSYFKVLSGNIE
+312 KNSYFKVISGDVE

-332 ARTGDNEKLGNTFFP
+332 ARTGDNEKLGNMFFP
-347 KGKDNA
+347 RGKENN
-353 KTAKVCCGDIGV
+353 KTSKICCGDIGV

-376 TLCQPGK
+376 TLCLPGK
-383 LVTIKPMTYAEP
+383 AITIKPMEYAEP

-413 AGLVK
+413 G
-418 LNEEGIRQRSVT
+418 
-430 PVFCGCAMNGLGTA
+430 
-444 ALLDNLVRFAPSPL
+444 
-458 EGKPAVRVDEEGKE
+458 
-472 SEFPLNPDGPATAF
+472 
-486 VFNTVADQYGK
+486 
-497 NSYFKVLSGNIE
+497 
-509 DTMTVVNARTGDN
+509 
-522 EKLGNTFFPK
+522 
-532 GKDNAKTA
+532 
-540 KVCCGDIGVFT
+540 
-551 KLASVRTGDTL
+551 
-562 CQPGKLVTIKPM
+562 
-574 TYAEPCY
+574 
-581 RMAIYAKTKGQ
+581 
-592 EDKVA
+592 
-597 AGLVKLNEEDASFTY
+597 GLVKLNEEDASFTY

-633 IIAKLL
+633 IISKLL

-696 FADETVGGCVPK
+696 FEDETVGGCVPK

-771 TLLEPIGELKVF
+771 TILEPIAELKVM
-783 IPDANM
+783 IPDSNM

-805 MNPDPDNRG
+805 MNPDPDNTG

-826 MSSYAIDLRSMSQGR
+826 MSSYAIDLRSMTQGR
-841 GSYSLKFVRY
+841 GSYGMKFVRY

-856 INQAKIIEDAKK
+856 MNQQKIIDDAKE
-868 ADEE
+868 DEE

>member
-227 TEEELLKGIKEGI
+227 TEEELLKGIKDGI

-271 SPLEG
+271 SPLKDHSTVHISGERRRSP
-276 KPAVRVD
+276 K
-283 EEGKESEF
+283 F
-291 PLNPDGPATAFVFN
+291 PLNPDGPVTAFVFN
-305 TVADQYG
+305 TLADQYG
-312 KNSYFKVLSGNIE
+312 KNSYFKVISGDVE
-325 DTMTVVN
+325 DTMSFVN
-332 ARTGDNEKLGNTFFP
+332 VRTGDAEKLGNMFFP
-347 KGKDNA
+347 KGKDNT
-353 KTAKVCCGDIGV
+353 KTSKI
-365 FTKLASVRTGD
+365 
-376 TLCQPGK
+376 
-383 LVTIKPMTYAEP
+383 
-395 CYRMAI
+395 
-401 YAKTKGQEDKVA
+401 
-413 AGLVK
+413 
-418 LNEEGIRQRSVT
+418 
-430 PVFCGCAMNGLGTA
+430 
-444 ALLDNLVRFAPSPL
+444 
-458 EGKPAVRVDEEGKE
+458 
-472 SEFPLNPDGPATAF
+472 
-486 VFNTVADQYGK
+486 
-497 NSYFKVLSGNIE
+497 
-509 DTMTVVNARTGDN
+509 
-522 EKLGNTFFPK
+522 
-532 GKDNAKTA
+532 
-540 KVCCGDIGVFT
+540 CCGDIGVFT

-612 GNDPET
+612 GNYPKQT
-618 KEMII
+618 KMNI

-672 SGGHGQFGDVYIRFE
+672 SGGHGQFGDVWIEFSPTADPSVDFE
-687 PQSESEDMI
+687 FED
-696 FADETVGGCVPK
+696 AVVGGAVPR

-716 GLRNCI
+716 GLRENI
-722 GKGVLAGYPVVFLKS
+722 VKGVLAGYPMV
-737 TLYFGSYHPVDS
+737 
-749 SDMAFQTAAGIAYKE
+749 
-764 GLPTAGP
+764 GLQVHAVLR
-771 TLLEPIGELKVF
+771 LLSP
-783 IPDANM
+783 
-789 GDIIGDLNKR
+789 R
-799 RGRVMG
+799 
-805 MNPDPDNRG
+805 
-814 WQIVEA
+814 
-820 EVPMGE
+820 
-826 MSSYAIDLRSMSQGR
+826 
-841 GSYSLKFVRY
+841 
-851 EEVPQ
+851 
-856 INQAKIIEDAKK
+856 
-868 ADEE
+868 